1 MVDQKKVL
9 ALLVKY
15 FDKGREIVKGD
26 YYDFDSEGRLNVEL
40 DITYIGRSAP
50 ELGEHRLPIRF
61 GRALK
66 SFTARWVN
74 LTSLEGFPY
83 YVGGGCNIGGN
94 LLTNLVGAPS
104 TVMGS
109 LDLEYIDSLK
119 SLEGFPDAAGAVRF
133 SWRPDL
139 PVLRLLNAARIDL
152 GIKQEFEPES
162 SPAQTC
168 LRILRKFQG
177 QGEAGA
183 FLCGAELA
191 AAGLKENA
199 RW

>member
-9 ALLVKY
+9 ALLVKN

-26 YYDFDSEGRLNVEL
+26 SYDFDSEGRLNVEL
-40 DITYIGRSAP
+40 DLNYVGQEP
-50 ELGEHRLPIRF
+50 GEHRLPIRF

-104 TVMGS
+104 TVMGRF
-109 LDLEYIDSLK
+109 DLEYIDSLK

-152 GIKQEFEPES
+152 GIKQETEPES

-191 AAGLKENA
+191 ASGLKENA